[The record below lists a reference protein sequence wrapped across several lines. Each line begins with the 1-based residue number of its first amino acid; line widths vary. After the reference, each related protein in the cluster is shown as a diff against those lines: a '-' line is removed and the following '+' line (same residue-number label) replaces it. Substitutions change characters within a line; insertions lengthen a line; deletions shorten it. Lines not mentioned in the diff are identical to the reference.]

1 MNKPLGVTGNIAV
14 SGTVDGI
21 DIAARDAV
29 LTSTTTTAGA
39 ALPKAGG
46 TMTGDLTIP
55 SKIIHSG
62 DTDTYLRFT
71 DNDDFRIVVGN
82 STRAAF
88 NTSKIHFNQEGINQD
103 FQVEGE
109 GTGNEGLLYVD
120 AGANKVGIG
129 TASPAAKLSI
139 HEAINTPAIEIKPT
153 TDDNTADTAVLRLWG
168 TKFGTANRYSEI
180 RNVTDG
186 STANNELA
194 FNTNGTEALRIDTTG
209 NVGIGATSPGDKLT
223 IEGAGAQ
230 VLSIYSTDT
239 GSQSSAKTFIK
250 LYGENT
256 AGEKKL
262 QAQIASAPG
271 HNASSAG
278 ELHFSTNNSSS
289 AITRRMTI
297 REDGFVGIGHSVPT
311 SQLHVHTDQDNNY
324 AIRIEGSTNNGSGV
338 WTGLGIG
345 GEEANTKSALIFE
358 DAGLSY
364 ARGKLHLCVNNETNQ
379 NNATPANA
387 KLTVNNDGYIGIG
400 TTAPAK
406 PLHLKVSSGWA
417 TMRLEGAGDSGG
429 ELEFY
434 ATSTKKGSIWF
445 GNDGGFNV
453 RVNGADDTIKIN
465 SSRVMAFGGANP
477 LGTNSGT
484 IQAGGDVM
492 ATDSFG
498 TLGTHLQI
506 VYTAGTDQ
514 ELRILRSNGNRV
526 ATFTESETFLLG
538 KTASGTTTAGFQ
550 ASTNDFMCYTN
561 TSTDT
566 GDRLL
571 ILNQQNRSSGDLLQF
586 RTQGSN
592 VGIIS
597 LNSSG
602 NMVYGGQSDYR
613 LKENVNYT
621 WSATAKLKQLKPCE
635 FEWKSDNYDAVN
647 QGFLAHEVAAVVPQ
661 AVVGNKDG
669 VDKDDNP
676 SYQQLDN
683 SALVPL
689 LVKTIQE
696 LEARIATLEG

>member
-1 MNKPLGVTGNIAV
+1 
-14 SGTVDGI
+14 
-21 DIAARDAV
+21 
-29 LTSTTTTAGA
+29 
-39 ALPKAGG
+39 
-46 TMTGDLTIP
+46 
-55 SKIIHSG
+55 
-62 DTDTYLRFT
+62 
-71 DNDDFRIVVGN
+71 
-82 STRAAF
+82 
-88 NTSKIHFNQEGINQD
+88 
-103 FQVEGE
+103 
-109 GTGNEGLLYVD
+109 
-120 AGANKVGIG
+120 
-129 TASPAAKLSI
+129 
-139 HEAINTPAIEIKPT
+139 
-153 TDDNTADTAVLRLWG
+153 
-168 TKFGTANRYSEI
+168 
-180 RNVTDG
+180 
-186 STANNELA
+186 
-194 FNTNGTEALRIDTTG
+194 
-209 NVGIGATSPGDKLT
+209 
-223 IEGAGAQ
+223 
-230 VLSIYSTDT
+230 
-239 GSQSSAKTFIK
+239 
-250 LYGENT
+250 
-256 AGEKKL
+256 
-262 QAQIASAPG
+262 
-271 HNASSAG
+271 
-278 ELHFSTNNSSS
+278 
-289 AITRRMTI
+289 
-297 REDGFVGIGHSVPT
+297 
-311 SQLHVHTDQDNNY
+311 
-324 AIRIEGSTNNGSGV
+324 
-338 WTGLGIG
+338 
-345 GEEANTKSALIFE
+345 
-358 DAGLSY
+358 
-364 ARGKLHLCVNNETNQ
+364 
-379 NNATPANA
+379 
-387 KLTVNNDGYIGIG
+387 
-400 TTAPAK
+400 
-406 PLHLKVSSGWA
+406 
-417 TMRLEGAGDSGG
+417 MRLEGAGDSGG

-538 KTASGTTTAGFQ
+538 KTASSTTTAGFQ

-592 VGIIS
+592 VGTIS

-602 NMVYGGQSDYR
+602 NMVYGGTSDYR